1 MQVKA
6 RDGAVVIRRPDGD
19 GHEVDIVFNEVEAVQ
34 LADAL
39 PRLLVEIRQFTRDLK
54 MKRIAELEDEARRLR
69 QTLH

>member
-19 GHEVDIVFNEVEAVQ
+19 GHEVDIVFNEVEVVQ
-34 LADAL
+34 LVDAL

-54 MKRIAELEDEARRLR
+54 VRRIAELEAETRRLR
-69 QTLH
+69 ESLH